1 MCVCHPSIPCIA
13 LTPRSGLELHP
24 GVFFYFL
31 DFQLTAPSSPQRHRY
46 QIIKFDRPNYVELK
60 GQSDTVTVIDMI
72 SLSKNGDKTHVD
84 YKVDLTLKG
93 WRRPFIAFLGGAL
106 NTLGKDA
113 MDGMRNV
120 LTRERVAELEKE
132 LSVSSAAASE

>member
-1 MCVCHPSIPCIA
+1 MCVCACLCVCACVCVSPCPSTFQTDC
-13 LTPRSGLELHP
+13 S
-24 GVFFYFL
+24 
-31 DFQLTAPSSPQRHRY
+31 QLTRPPPPPPPRPQRYRY

-113 MDGMRNV
+113 MDGMRNT

-132 LSVSSAAASE
+132 MSASSAAASE